1 MRTLASQALETTG
14 VQAVFRCTAR
24 CLCLMRAAGVARNSS
39 PLYGIAPDR
48 LPALHASG
56 RKVRPCAERSF
67 LASAYSSNHITIV
80 ISMFGV
86 RL

>member
-14 VQAVFRCTAR
+14 VQAVLRCTAR
-24 CLCLMRAAGVARNSS
+24 CLCLMRAVGVARNSS
-39 PLYGIAPDR
+39 PPYGNVPDR

-56 RKVRPCAERSF
+56 RKVRPCAERSL
-67 LASAYSSNHITIV
+67 LASKYSSNHNTVV